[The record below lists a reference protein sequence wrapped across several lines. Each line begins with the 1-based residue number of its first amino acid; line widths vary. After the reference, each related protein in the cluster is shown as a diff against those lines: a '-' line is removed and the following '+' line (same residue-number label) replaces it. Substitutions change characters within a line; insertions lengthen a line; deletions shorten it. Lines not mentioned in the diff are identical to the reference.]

1 MYNTGAYSTRAQR
14 STQQG
19 QGHLYSKGA
28 FNTRSQYKD
37 IRSPQ
42 QIQEHYY
49 MYRIWAYCLVQGYST
64 KDLEVSTADTGTLLY
79 V

>member
-37 IRSPQ
+37 I
-42 QIQEHYY
+42 
-49 MYRIWAYCLVQGYST
+49 
-64 KDLEVSTADTGTLLY
+64 EVSTADTGALLY
-79 V
+79 VQNMGLLFSTRIQY